1 MQPLPFVYLSRCHL
15 DGNYLKPVPATG
27 MMKGPPYRLDAA
39 IMTIP
44 VNNLKT
50 IYWTH
55 KNTLLSSFTEWP
67 YVLNDLPGSSI
78 NMTPL
83 YGVLLVRMTVM
94 WCSINPMTVMG
105 TIYITG
111 VNNWKDNELIG
122 KIPMLIGESEGSGS
136 VTFETG
142 SRSTIITMTV
152 SNNMADSPIHNF
164 LPKLYIEVI

>member
-1 MQPLPFVYLSRCHL
+1 MQPLSFVYRSSSHL
-15 DGNYLKPVPATG
+15 DGNYLKPVHATG

-50 IYWTH
+50 VYWTC

-94 WCSINPMTVMG
+94 WCSSNPMTVMG
-105 TIYITG
+105 TLYITG

-122 KIPMLIGESEGSGS
+122 KIPMSIGASEGSGS

-142 SRSTIITMTV
+142 SRSTIITITV
-152 SNNMADSPIHNF
+152 SNNMADSPIYNF
-164 LPKLYIEVI
+164 LPILYIEVI